1 MKSFHFNIGVITL
14 LLFFACASTAN
25 IPSLSKV
32 EKKESLSFPLQ
43 RKLNQ
48 DINKYK
54 LLVDEMLASRTV
66 AVNIVKKLKWKLEK
80 NLPLSGKDLDILNQG
95 MLHQM
100 SLRKKIFDIA
110 RQYEHSQ
117 KMFNRYDDRL
127 KGVMLSLSASLI
139 LYDNY
144 LAMVSVFEEE
154 EELRRFLNGKDSGY
168 KIRHNELAEVTLSY
182 NSIKNRSRVKEL
194 IKFYEK
200 KKKTTD
206 FSKDK
211 NLGYLNK
218 LIENSLSY
226 NMTRKFSPLSV
237 AGRKLKF
244 MHAITSDSLHEF
256 AKNEFNLFSK
266 LFGNSVGTVATRK
279 GKLYN
284 REDVLDYLTNQLRA
298 CDILLEKTP
307 FRLTD
312 KFIPGHW
319 GHAAIW
325 IGTEKELKKLGIWNH
340 PVVTPYQS
348 IIKKGHCIVEALRPG
363 VQLNT
368 LRHFLNIDD
377 IAIIRPRLNT
387 NQLAERVILSL
398 RQVGKEYDFN
408 FDVETTDKIV
418 CSELIYTVYIDIDWP
433 TGKTLGRYTISPDNV
448 AEKTFNNGPLA
459 LITFYHDGNIVT
471 NNPLLRIKEL
481 VESAD
486 E

>member
-1 MKSFHFNIGVITL
+1 M
-14 LLFFACASTAN
+14 
-25 IPSLSKV
+25 
-32 EKKESLSFPLQ
+32 
-43 RKLNQ
+43 
-48 DINKYK
+48 
-54 LLVDEMLASRTV
+54 
-66 AVNIVKKLKWKLEK
+66 
-80 NLPLSGKDLDILNQG
+80 
-95 MLHQM
+95 
-100 SLRKKIFDIA
+100 LRK
-110 RQYEHSQ
+110 Y
-117 KMFNRYDDRL
+117 NDRL
-127 KGVMLSLSASLI
+127 KGTMLSLSASLV

-144 LAMVSVFEEE
+144 LTMISIFEED
-154 EELRRFLNGKDSGY
+154 EELRRFLNSRDSGY
-168 KIRHNELAEVTLSY
+168 KIRQNQLAEVTKSY
-182 NSIKNRSRVKEL
+182 NSIENRVRVKEL

-200 KKKTTD
+200 QKKKTD

-211 NLGYLNK
+211 ELNYLNK
-218 LIENSLSY
+218 LIENSFSY
-226 NMTRKFSPLSV
+226 KMTRKFSPLLV

-244 MHAITSDSLHEF
+244 MHAITSDSLHEL

-266 LFGNSVGTVATRK
+266 LFGNSVGIVETRK

-284 REDVLDYLTNQLRA
+284 RKDVLDYLTNQLQA

-340 PVVTPYQS
+340 PVVTPYQA
-348 IIKKGHCIVEALRPG
+348 IIKKGYCIVEALRPG

-368 LRHFLNIDD
+368 LRHFMNIDD
-377 IAIIRPRLNT
+377 IAIVRPELNT

-418 CSELIYTVYIDIDWP
+418 CSELIYTVYINIDWP

-448 AEKTFNNGPLA
+448 AEKTFNNGPLK
-459 LITFYHDGNIVT
+459 LITFYHDGNLVT
-471 NNPLLRIKEL
+471 NNPLLQMKKLI
-481 VESAD
+481 ESAD